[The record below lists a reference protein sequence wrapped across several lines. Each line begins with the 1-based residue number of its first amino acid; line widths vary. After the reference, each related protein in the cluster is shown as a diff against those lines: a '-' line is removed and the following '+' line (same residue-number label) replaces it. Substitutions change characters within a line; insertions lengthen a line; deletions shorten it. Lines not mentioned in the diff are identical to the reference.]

1 MLEAAKR
8 AKKRTFDDDNVRY
21 IKLYPLHFSDDC
33 RLLEFRGADIIE
45 GMRLINHVIDT
56 ADVMSEEFCGALCFM
71 EPSCVSYNF
80 MMKGGT
86 GKHKCELNN
95 ATHKEHKED
104 LEENSN
110 YLHRGAKVRVS

>member
-21 IKLYPLHFSDDC
+21 IYPLHFSDDC